1 MTIVGEVLPRLRR
14 VALANG
20 FSDRTRAFLDRRLPY
35 LSDTWDLNKRLL
47 KLLRNARRDGAN
59 IEGLIEPLALSE
71 VELLYVFDD
80 DHDDLKTFISRFL
93 WPFYRA

>member
-1 MTIVGEVLPRLRR
+1 L
-14 VALANG
+14 
-20 FSDRTRAFLDRRLPY
+20 LDRRLPY

-47 KLLRNARRDGAN
+47 KLLRNARRDGTN
-59 IEGLIEPLALSE
+59 IEGLIGPLALSE

-80 DHDDLKTFISRFL
+80 DHDDLKAFISRFF